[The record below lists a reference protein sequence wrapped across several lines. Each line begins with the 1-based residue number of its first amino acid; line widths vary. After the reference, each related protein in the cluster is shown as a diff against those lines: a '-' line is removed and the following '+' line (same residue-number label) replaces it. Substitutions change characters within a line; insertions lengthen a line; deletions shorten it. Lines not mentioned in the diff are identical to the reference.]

1 MPSGAKKRKAAK
13 KKKEQQESSNYGI
26 SINGNNHG
34 NGGKKPEDER
44 SSDSSEVNSPVS
56 DGNPHQTFG
65 ERNGVPVKSS
75 SSLNEPV
82 AAENKLTVAEEVVTG
97 EAARSNNAV
106 HQNDTVKIK
115 EDFKS
120 AQDVKSL
127 EEAHITSASELKET
141 EDVEVVVSSR
151 AVDAD
156 KTLTASG
163 VTDTSINQNVPT
175 TATSINADVTK
186 DNQFPESP
194 ENQPLVAS
202 APRLAQRTSW
212 LSCCGLFG
220 D

>member
-1 MPSGAKKRKAAK
+1 
-13 KKKEQQESSNYGI
+13 
-26 SINGNNHG
+26 G

-82 AAENKLTVAEEVVTG
+82 AAEEVVTG

-141 EDVEVVVSSR
+141 EVNSLPTSYLANEVLVPLDSGKNDDQDVEVVVSSR

-163 VTDTSINQNVPT
+163 VTDT
-175 TATSINADVTK
+175 TSINADVTK